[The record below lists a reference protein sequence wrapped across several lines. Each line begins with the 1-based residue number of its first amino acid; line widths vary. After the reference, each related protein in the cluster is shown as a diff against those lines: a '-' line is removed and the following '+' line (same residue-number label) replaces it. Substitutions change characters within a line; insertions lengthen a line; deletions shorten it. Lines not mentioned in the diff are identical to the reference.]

1 MGRFECHSHSMYS
14 NLRLLDSIN
23 KPKDL
28 IDRAYELGLAGI
40 ALTDHESLSA
50 HVEIDKIIKEY
61 KEIDPN
67 FKIAR
72 GNEIYLIDERGQ
84 NQKYWHFILI
94 AKDAIGHKMLREL
107 SSNSWINSYYDR
119 GMERVPT
126 LKIELEEIINKYGR
140 GHLIASTACLG
151 SELDYLILELD
162 KARKLGDKRTES
174 ESYQSIMD
182 YISYCKKLFK
192 DDFYLEV
199 QPAQSREQ
207 IIVNNM
213 MAGISSATGVKIIV
227 TTDAHYLKKEDRWVH
242 KAYLNSKGGEREV
255 DSFYEFA
262 YLQSTEEVIENLK
275 DTSLNYE
282 ELEKNTLE
290 IYNKIEN
297 YSLHRNQQV
306 PEVPVKI
313 YPKGSMK
320 GEPEKYPTLDKLIW
334 SDNPQERYWVNE
346 CVQKLQSLGLCNE
359 EYLERLEYEADI
371 KKHISDNINSCVFAY
386 PIFLQHYI
394 DMFWEC
400 GSPVGAGRG
409 SAGAGLNHY
418 LLGVTQLDPIKT
430 NLPFFRYMNKDRA
443 EMPDIDIDLAPS
455 KRELIFEKIR
465 EERGQLGCV
474 QVCTFST
481 ETTKSAIQTACRG
494 YRSEDFRDGIDNDIA
509 QYISSL
515 VPVERGFLWPIK
527 DVVYGNEEKGR
538 KPIKKFISEVNQYP
552 GLLEIIMSIEGLV
565 KNRSI
570 HASGVNF
577 YGEDPYETACFM
589 KATNGSIITQYSLHD
604 AEYCGDVKLDFLVT
618 EQMDIMA
625 QCIQLLQEN
634 GYIEKEL
641 TLRQAYDKYVHPDR
655 LPLEDDKLWDAIDR
669 ADILALFQLNTAV
682 GGNIVRQLQP
692 RNVEEL
698 TACNALMRLMGEDG
712 QERPAD
718 RYARLK
724 QDISQ
729 WYAEMDAIGLTKDE
743 QEVMEKYCLADYG
756 APSSQEILM
765 TILMDEKTCGF
776 TLSEANAARKLVAK
790 KQMDKIA
797 EFKEKVLS
805 CAKSEKLGQYIWH
818 SVIGPQLGYSF
829 SRIHGYA
836 YSLIACQ
843 AAYLS
848 EYFPSIYWNTA
859 YLRVISGLDVEA
871 SSNYSKL
878 ARGVGEIISHGVNV
892 SLIDINK
899 SGYMFEPDEEHNAIR
914 YGLKALNG
922 VGGEIIEEIV
932 NNRPYEDIYE
942 FMEKVKC
949 NKTVMIALIKSGAFD
964 SFDDRKKI
972 MEEYIWLTCEPKK
985 RITMQNFGMLNE
997 HNLLPQ
1003 ELDFQRRLFVFNK
1016 ALKKNCKLDGYLF
1029 FKDNYYEFY
1038 EEFFDTDMLEPRGNV
1053 LVLAESKWKNIYDK
1067 GMALAKDYITSH
1079 KNELLEKLNK
1089 TLFQEEWNKYA
1100 EGSLS
1105 SWEMS
1110 SLGFYYH
1117 EHELINVDDS
1127 YYNIQEFDTLNEE
1140 PVVDYTFKRNGH
1152 DIPIFQTCRI
1162 IGTVIA
1168 KDDTKSSISILTK
1181 HSGVVNVKFTRDYY
1195 AKYNAQLSEIG
1206 IDGKKHVQEKSWF
1219 KRGTLIVVNGF
1230 RRGNTF
1236 VAKSYKSSKSHQLYK
1251 ITRIYD
1257 NGLIDMTNARWGE
1270 EEVIL

>member
-1 MGRFECHSHSMYS
+1 
-14 NLRLLDSIN
+14 
-23 KPKDL
+23 
-28 IDRAYELGLAGI
+28 
-40 ALTDHESLSA
+40 
-50 HVEIDKIIKEY
+50 
-61 KEIDPN
+61 
-67 FKIAR
+67 
-72 GNEIYLIDERGQ
+72 
-84 NQKYWHFILI
+84 
-94 AKDAIGHKMLREL
+94 
-107 SSNSWINSYYDR
+107 
-119 GMERVPT
+119 
-126 LKIELEEIINKYGR
+126 
-140 GHLIASTACLG
+140 
-151 SELDYLILELD
+151 
-162 KARKLGDKRTES
+162 
-174 ESYQSIMD
+174 
-182 YISYCKKLFK
+182 
-192 DDFYLEV
+192 
-199 QPAQSREQ
+199 
-207 IIVNNM
+207 
-213 MAGISSATGVKIIV
+213 
-227 TTDAHYLKKEDRWVH
+227 
-242 KAYLNSKGGEREV
+242 
-255 DSFYEFA
+255 
-262 YLQSTEEVIENLK
+262 
-275 DTSLNYE
+275 
-282 ELEKNTLE
+282 
-290 IYNKIEN
+290 
-297 YSLHRNQQV
+297 
-306 PEVPVKI
+306 
-313 YPKGSMK
+313 
-320 GEPEKYPTLDKLIW
+320 
-334 SDNPQERYWVNE
+334 
-346 CVQKLQSLGLCNE
+346 
-359 EYLERLEYEADI
+359 
-371 KKHISDNINSCVFAY
+371 
-386 PIFLQHYI
+386 
-394 DMFWEC
+394 
-400 GSPVGAGRG
+400 
-409 SAGAGLNHY
+409 
-418 LLGVTQLDPIKT
+418 
-430 NLPFFRYMNKDRA
+430 
-443 EMPDIDIDLAPS
+443 
-455 KRELIFEKIR
+455 
-465 EERGQLGCV
+465 
-474 QVCTFST
+474 
-481 ETTKSAIQTACRG
+481 
-494 YRSEDFRDGIDNDIA
+494 
-509 QYISSL
+509 
-515 VPVERGFLWPIK
+515 
-527 DVVYGNEEKGR
+527 
-538 KPIKKFISEVNQYP
+538 
-552 GLLEIIMSIEGLV
+552 
-565 KNRSI
+565 
-570 HASGVNF
+570 
-577 YGEDPYETACFM
+577 
-589 KATNGSIITQYSLHD
+589 
-604 AEYCGDVKLDFLVT
+604 
-618 EQMDIMA
+618 
-625 QCIQLLQEN
+625 
-634 GYIEKEL
+634 
-641 TLRQAYDKYVHPDR
+641 
-655 LPLEDDKLWDAIDR
+655 
-669 ADILALFQLNTAV
+669 
-682 GGNIVRQLQP
+682 
-692 RNVEEL
+692 
-698 TACNALMRLMGEDG
+698 MRLMGEDG

-805 CAKSEKLGQYIWH
+805 SAKSEKLGQYIWH

-922 VGGEIIEEIV
+922 VGGEIIEEII

-1003 ELDFQRRLFVFNK
+1003 ELDFQRRLFIFNK

-1053 LVLAESKWKNIYDK
+1053 LVLTESKWKNIYDK
-1067 GMALAKDYITSH
+1067 GMAPAKDYITSH
-1079 KNELLEKLNK
+1079 KNELLEKLNR

-1117 EHELINVDDS
+1117 EHELINVDDN

-1181 HSGVVNVKFTRDYY
+1181 HSGVVNIKFTRDYY

-1219 KRGTLIVVNGF
+1219 KRGTLVVVNGF

-1236 VAKSYKSSKSHQLYK
+1236 VAKSYKNSKSHQLYK

>member
-1 MGRFECHSHSMYS
+1 M
-14 NLRLLDSIN
+14 
-23 KPKDL
+23 
-28 IDRAYELGLAGI
+28 
-40 ALTDHESLSA
+40 
-50 HVEIDKIIKEY
+50 
-61 KEIDPN
+61 
-67 FKIAR
+67 
-72 GNEIYLIDERGQ
+72 
-84 NQKYWHFILI
+84 
-94 AKDAIGHKMLREL
+94 
-107 SSNSWINSYYDR
+107 
-119 GMERVPT
+119 
-126 LKIELEEIINKYGR
+126 
-140 GHLIASTACLG
+140 
-151 SELDYLILELD
+151 
-162 KARKLGDKRTES
+162 
-174 ESYQSIMD
+174 
-182 YISYCKKLFK
+182 
-192 DDFYLEV
+192 
-199 QPAQSREQ
+199 
-207 IIVNNM
+207 
-213 MAGISSATGVKIIV
+213 
-227 TTDAHYLKKEDRWVH
+227 
-242 KAYLNSKGGEREV
+242 
-255 DSFYEFA
+255 
-262 YLQSTEEVIENLK
+262 
-275 DTSLNYE
+275 
-282 ELEKNTLE
+282 
-290 IYNKIEN
+290 
-297 YSLHRNQQV
+297 
-306 PEVPVKI
+306 
-313 YPKGSMK
+313 
-320 GEPEKYPTLDKLIW
+320 
-334 SDNPQERYWVNE
+334 
-346 CVQKLQSLGLCNE
+346 
-359 EYLERLEYEADI
+359 
-371 KKHISDNINSCVFAY
+371 
-386 PIFLQHYI
+386 
-394 DMFWEC
+394 
-400 GSPVGAGRG
+400 
-409 SAGAGLNHY
+409 
-418 LLGVTQLDPIKT
+418 
-430 NLPFFRYMNKDRA
+430 
-443 EMPDIDIDLAPS
+443 DIDIDLAPS
-455 KRELIFEKIR
+455 KRGLIFEKIR

-494 YRSEDFRDGIDNDIA
+494 YRSEDFKDGIDNDIA

-604 AEYCGDVKLDFLVT
+604 CEYCGDVKLDFLVT

-641 TLRQAYDKYVHPDR
+641 TLRQAYDKYVHPDK

-712 QERPAD
+712 QERPVD

-724 QDISQ
+724 QNISQ
-729 WYAEMDAIGLTKDE
+729 WYTEMDAIGLTKDE

-756 APSSQEILM
+756 APSSQETLM

-805 CAKSEKLGQYIWH
+805 RAKSEKLGQYIWH

-922 VGGEIIEEIV
+922 VGGEIIEEII
-932 NNRPYEDIYE
+932 NNRPYEDIYD

-964 SFDDRKKI
+964 SFDTRENI
-972 MEEYIWLTCEPKK
+972 MKEYIGITSEPKR
-985 RITMQNFGMLNE
+985 RITMQNFNGLLE
-997 HNLLPQ
+997 KGLLPQ
-1003 ELDFQRRLFVFNK
+1003 ELDFQKRLFVFNK
-1016 ALKKNCKLDGYLF
+1016 ALKKNCKLDGYLIF
-1029 FKDNYYEFY
+1029 ENNYYDFY
-1038 EEFFDTDMLEPRGNV
+1038 EEFFDIDLLEPKGNV
-1053 LVLAESKWKNIYDK
+1053 LVMSESEWKKLYDK
-1067 GMALAKDYITSH
+1067 NMFPAKEYITKH
-1079 KNELLEKLNK
+1079 KKELLKQLNDK
-1089 TLFQEEWNKYA
+1089 LFQEEWDKYA
-1100 EGSLS
+1100 AGSLS
-1105 SWEMS
+1105 SWEMT

-1117 EHELINVDDS
+1117 EHELKNLDNE
-1127 YYNIQEFDTLNEE
+1127 YYNIYNFNDLPEE
-1140 PVVDYTFKRNGH
+1140 PIIDYTFSRGGH
-1152 DIPIFQTCRI
+1152 DIPIYKTYRLA
-1162 IGTVIA
+1162 GTVIA
-1168 KDDTKSSISILTK
+1168 KDDLKSSISILTVN
-1181 HSGVVNVKFTRDYY
+1181 SGVVNVKFTRDYY

-1206 IDGKKHVQEKSWF
+1206 ADGKKHVQEKSWF
-1219 KRGTLIVVNGF
+1219 KRGTLVIVNGF
-1230 RRGNTF
+1230 RRGNMF
-1236 VAKSYKSSKSHQLYK
+1236 VTKSYKKSKSHQLYK
-1251 ITRIYD
+1251 ITEVFD
-1257 NGLIDMTNARWGE
+1257 SGLVNMTNARYGE
-1270 EEVIL
+1270 EEALL